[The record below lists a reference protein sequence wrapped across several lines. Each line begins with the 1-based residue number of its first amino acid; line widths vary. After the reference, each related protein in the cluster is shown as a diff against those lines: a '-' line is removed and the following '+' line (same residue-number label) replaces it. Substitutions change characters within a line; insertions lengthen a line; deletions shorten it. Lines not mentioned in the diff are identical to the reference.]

1 MIPAD
6 ITDAK
11 VYKLTCNGLVY
22 YGSTCQPLAKRYTE
36 HKAKAGKYAHNSSRY
51 SSIVLFQQEGHTP
64 TIELVEQVQCSKHSD
79 LLARERYYIENYP
92 CVNKRIPLRT
102 IGEWYLANR
111 DKRLQQMK
119 QNYQN
124 RKAVKQAAITSDS

>member
-11 VYKLTCNGLVY
+11 VYKLTCNGLTY
-22 YGSTCQPLAKRYTE
+22 YGSTCQPLAKRYRE
-36 HKAKAGKYAHNSSRY
+36 HKSKAKKYSYNPSRY
-51 SSIVLFQQEGHTP
+51 SSIILFQQDGHKP
-64 TIELVEQVQCSKHSD
+64 TIELVEHVPCNTLSD

-102 IGEWYLANR
+102 VGEWYTANR

-124 RKAVKQAAITSDS
+124 RKAAKHAAITGDS